1 MLTSVAQFTTV
12 AALPTVENK
21 IMGQSNNI
29 KQKSVSVLFKLFIL
43 MQNLY
48 AGNNLVDGN
57 SFDPFMDSSLF
68 SVSWLGPL
76 DLNQKEIAE
85 LGDRHLIVTTN
96 KKETYRC
103 ILPETKNENTND
115 QTSYN
120 GPDVEEIMKPLF
132 NQPHCSYRI
141 ESYWTY
147 ELCHGKSLKQYHE
160 SREQG
165 AKPKL
170 QEYFLGLGNNRAQT
184 KDEGSATLKVRPE
197 AANNA
202 KETDS
207 EEVQQQ
213 KQGDQDTA
221 LPVRDVEGVQL
232 PYYEVVMD
240 GGTRC
245 DLTGK
250 PRKSRVLYIC
260 QPEGRGEIYEF
271 KESSTCEYEVLV
283 LSALLCKH
291 PKYRPKTQPVS
302 EIRCHAMVG
311 SPLRPSELS
320 RVEYEVK
327 HLQSAPQYYKT
338 IQETEREQPEQPR
351 QQKVF
356 KKTKSDEDA
365 ASATA
370 LEDHQSDL
378 SSLTDKQT
386 VRNILTGSQCLRGGT
401 GWWKHEVCIGRFAK
415 QFHKDKQVDAT
426 IYLGYWNEQKHLQ
439 WLQDNP
445 SKRPRAPR
453 DRKTVSLYYSDGDLC
468 DITGQPRT
476 CEVRLKCLPNVKSAH
491 AVILSLSEPSTCQ
504 YVLTV
509 ESALFCDVLQHAD
522 DNGLFN
528 V

>member
-1 MLTSVAQFTTV
+1 
-12 AALPTVENK
+12 
-21 IMGQSNNI
+21 
-29 KQKSVSVLFKLFIL
+29 
-43 MQNLY
+43 
-48 AGNNLVDGN
+48 
-57 SFDPFMDSSLF
+57 MDSSLF

-76 DLNQKEIAE
+76 DLNQEEIAD
-85 LGDRHLIVTTN
+85 LGDRHMVVTTN

-103 ILPETKNENTND
+103 ILPETDSKKTND
-115 QTSYN
+115 ETSYD
-120 GPDVEEIMKPLF
+120 GPDVDEIMKPLF

-160 SREQG
+160 TREQG

-170 QEYFLGLGNNRAQT
+170 QEYLLGLGNSRTEAKEKT
-184 KDEGSATLKVRPE
+184 STTLKVRPE
-197 AANNA
+197 A
-202 KETDS
+202 TDVS
-207 EEVQQQ
+207 EEANSEKIEQQPPENQ
-213 KQGDQDTA
+213 VSQDNQDA
-221 LPVRDVEGVQL
+221 VLPVREIEGVQL
-232 PYYEVVMD
+232 PYFEVVMD

-283 LSALLCKH
+283 LSSLLCKH

-320 RVEYEVK
+320 RVEYEVR

-338 IQETEREQPEQPR
+338 TPDTQQETEEPR
-351 QQKVF
+351 QQKF
-356 KKTKSDEDA
+356 IKKTKADEDA
-365 ASATA
+365 AAA
-370 LEDHQSDL
+370 RIHVEQPSDL

-386 VRNILTGSQCLRGGT
+386 VRNILSGSQCLRGGT
-401 GWWKHEVCIGRFAK
+401 GWWKHEVCIGKFAK
-415 QFHKDKQVDAT
+415 QFHKDTKVDAT
-426 IYLGYWNEQKHLQ
+426 IYLGYWNKEKHLQ

-453 DRKTVSLYYSDGDLC
+453 DRKSVSLFYSDGDLC
-468 DITGQPRT
+468 DLTGKPRT
-476 CEVRLKCLPNVKSAH
+476 CEVRLKCLQNIKSTH
-491 AVILSLSEPSTCQ
+491 AVVLSLSEPATCQ

-509 ESALFCDVLQHAD
+509 ESALFCSVLQHAD
-522 DNGLFN
+522 ENGMFN
-528 V
+528 LEV